1 MSVSPVVYWTP
12 EHSLASVSWRGRAGE
27 GELKEGARE
36 AWRAERWVATR
47 EGRREGRRNG
57 GKERGRAGGWVA
69 GVYGGVHEA
78 GWGSDWAG
86 TTHKEKCGDGRTV
99 RTPRGGRGRSMDRR
113 GGGGKGG
120 GRLDSRNTE
129 ARKLEIC
136 EGKYVV
142 DKIWMHGQKN
152 GVRAAVRTAVQ
163 RGGEE
168 GGDGAIEEERNES

>member
-1 MSVSPVVYWTP
+1 MSG
-12 EHSLASVSWRGRAGE
+12 RGRAGE
-27 GELKEGARE
+27 GELKEGGGE
-36 AWRAERWVATR
+36 AWRAERWVAAR
-47 EGRREGRRNG
+47 EGRRGWREGGGG
-57 GKERGRAGGWVA
+57 GKEGARAGGP

-99 RTPRGGRGRSMDRR
+99 RTPRGGKGTQYAQAWR

-120 GRLDSRNTE
+120 GRLDPRNTE

-142 DKIWMHGQKN
+142 DKIRMHRRKN

-163 RGGEE
+163 GGGGRGGRVQLRRSATRVRERDGDKE
-168 GGDGAIEEERNES
+168 GV